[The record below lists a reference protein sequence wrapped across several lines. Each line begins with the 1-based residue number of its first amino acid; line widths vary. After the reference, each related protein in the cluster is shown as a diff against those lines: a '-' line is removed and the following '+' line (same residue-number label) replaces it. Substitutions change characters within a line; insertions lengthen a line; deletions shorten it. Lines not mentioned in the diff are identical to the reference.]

1 MQLQSVYKTN
11 SASQYSFQVHF
22 LQLLEYNHSDLE
34 SPKEFVFQTSD
45 LREFQE
51 SKDGGREASIH

>member
-1 MQLQSVYKTN
+1 MQLQSVYITN

-34 SPKEFVFQTSD
+34 SSKEFVFQTSD